1 MRRIFPGSDD
11 VGLDQR
17 RNSMGA
23 ESEAAPK
30 AGTLFFANTIEEPTG
45 KTDDPADDAEKG
57 RRDDEMRNRSVM
69 EA

>member
-1 MRRIFPGSDD
+1 
-11 VGLDQR
+11 
-17 RNSMGA
+17 MGA